1 MTRRTGTRHGG
12 IIGVIGRS
20 RSGKG
25 VWIKRYFLPK
35 VRGPI
40 LVWSPLEIS
49 RPDDY
54 AGEIGGERVYTIQ
67 ELVKALAAG
76 KTRLVFVP
84 SQDDAEREAQ
94 FDRFC
99 RILENPGFKRWTVIV
114 EELMLVTK
122 PHKAPTAWKSMTT
135 AGAHSREMTLIGVSQ
150 RPAQVDKDFLGNC
163 TEIHCYAVSNVADAK
178 VMADVLFVDK
188 AEILGLQKFHYI
200 HRDAEKGEVTTGV
213 VSYE

>member
-1 MTRRTGTRHGG
+1 MTRRGG

-20 RSGKG
+20 RSGNG
-25 VWIKRYFLPK
+25 VWIKRYLLAK

-54 AGEIGGERVYTIQ
+54 AGEIKGERVYTIQ
-67 ELVKALAAG
+67 ELTKALAAG

-84 SQDDAEREAQ
+84 SPDDAERDAQ

-99 RILENPGFKRWTVIV
+99 RILENPGFTRWTVVV
-114 EELMLVTK
+114 EELTRVTK
-122 PHKAPTAWKSMTT
+122 PHKAPTAWKNLTT
-135 AGAHSREMTLIGVSQ
+135 GDAHSRELTLVGVAQ

-188 AEILGLQKFHYI
+188 DRILGLEKFHYI
-200 HRDAEKGEVTTGV
+200 HRDAEKGKITEGV